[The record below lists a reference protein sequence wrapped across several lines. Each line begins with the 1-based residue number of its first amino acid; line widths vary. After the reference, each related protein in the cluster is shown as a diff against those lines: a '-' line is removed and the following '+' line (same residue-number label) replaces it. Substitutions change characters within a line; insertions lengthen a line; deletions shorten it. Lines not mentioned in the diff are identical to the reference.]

1 MKQYTQSVQ
10 PKSVRRWDSSNV
22 EIKFTTALEASKIVD
37 DLNLQARQLNYNKDL
52 RKLIKNAEKLVGVLG
67 SAEVR
72 ARQLHKPYLA
82 NKPREELANAIDY
95 CEKMLLILRLTQ

>member
-1 MKQYTQSVQ
+1 MS
-10 PKSVRRWDSSNV
+10 
-22 EIKFTTALEASKIVD
+22 EIKFTTALEASKILD
-37 DLNLQARQLNYNKDL
+37 DINYQARQLNFNKDL

-82 NKPREELANAIDY
+82 DKPRKELAQAIDY
-95 CEKMLLILRLTQ
+95 VEKMLLILRLTQ

>member
-1 MKQYTQSVQ
+1 MLYIQSVQ
-10 PKSVRRWDSSNV
+10 PKSARTWDLS
-22 EIKFTTALEASKIVD
+22 ERKFTTAVEASKIID
-37 DLNLQARQLNYNKDL
+37 DLTYQARQLNYNKDL
-52 RKLIKNAEKLVGVLG
+52 RKLIKNAEKLVSILG

-82 NKPREELANAIDY
+82 NKPREDLANAIDY

>member
-1 MKQYTQSVQ
+1 MY
-10 PKSVRRWDSSNV
+10 
-22 EIKFTTALEASKIVD
+22 KFTTAVEASKILD
-37 DLNLQARQLNYNKDL
+37 DLTTQARSLNYNKDL
-52 RKLIKNAEKLVGVLG
+52 RKLLKNADKLVSVLG

>member
-1 MKQYTQSVQ
+1 MRYTQYLPQ
-10 PKSVRRWDSSNV
+10 KSVRRWDSSNV
-22 EIKFTTALEASKIVD
+22 ELKFTTALEASEIVS
-37 DLNLQARQLNYNKDL
+37 DLRKQARQLNYNKDIF
-52 RKLIKNAEKLVGVLG
+52 KLISNADKLVGALG

-82 NKPREELANAIDY
+82 NKPREELAQAIDY

>member
-1 MKQYTQSVQ
+1 MRYIQSVQ
-10 PKSVRRWDSSNV
+10 QRSARTWDLS
-22 EIKFTTALEASKIVD
+22 EIKFTTAVEASKIID
-37 DLNLQARQLNYNKDL
+37 DLNYQARQLNYNKDL
-52 RKLIKNAEKLVGVLG
+52 RKLIKNADKLVGVLG

-82 NKPREELANAIDY
+82 NKPREELAQAIDY

>member
-1 MKQYTQSVQ
+1 MMY
-10 PKSVRRWDSSNV
+10 
-22 EIKFTTALEASKIVD
+22 KFTTAVEASKILD
-37 DLNLQARQLNYNKDL
+37 DLTTQARSLNYNKDL
-52 RKLIKNAEKLVGVLG
+52 RKLLKNADKLVGVLG

-72 ARQLHKPYLA
+72 ARQLHKPHLA

>member
-1 MKQYTQSVQ
+1 ME
-10 PKSVRRWDSSNV
+10 NF
-22 EIKFTTALEASKIVD
+22 KFTTALEASKIID
-37 DLNLQARQLNYNKDL
+37 DLIYQARQLNYNKDL

-82 NKPREELANAIDY
+82 NKAREDLANAIDY

>member
-1 MKQYTQSVQ
+1 MQYIQSVQ
-10 PKSVRRWDSSNV
+10 QRSARTWDLS
-22 EIKFTTALEASKIVD
+22 EIKFTTAVEASKIID
-37 DLNLQARQLNYNKDL
+37 DLTYQARQLNYNKDL
-52 RKLIKNAEKLVGVLG
+52 RKLIKNADKLVGVLG

-82 NKPREELANAIDY
+82 NKPREELAQAIDY

>member
-1 MKQYTQSVQ
+1 MRYTQSVPQ
-10 PKSVRRWDSSNV
+10 KSERRWDSSKV
-22 EIKFTTALEASKIVD
+22 QQKFTTALEASKLVD
-37 DLNLQARQLNYNKDL
+37 DLISQARQLNYNKDL
-52 RKLIKNAEKLVGVLG
+52 RKLIKNAEHLVGVLG

>member
-1 MKQYTQSVQ
+1 MQYTQLAQ
-10 PKSVRRWDSSNV
+10 PKFVRRWDTNNLLM
-22 EIKFTTALEASKIVD
+22 KFTTALEASHIVD
-37 DLNLQARQLNYNKDL
+37 DLDKQARSLNYNSDL
-52 RKLIKNAEKLVGVLG
+52 RKLIKNAQKLVATLG

-95 CEKMLLILRLTQ
+95 CEKMMLILRLTQ

>member
-1 MKQYTQSVQ
+1 MQYIQSVQ
-10 PKSVRRWDSSNV
+10 QRSARTWDLS

-37 DLNLQARQLNYNKDL
+37 DLTYQARQLNYNKDL

-82 NKPREELANAIDY
+82 NKPREDLANAIDY
-95 CEKMLLILRLTQ
+95 CEKMLLIMRLTQ

>member
-1 MKQYTQSVQ
+1 MRYTQYLPQ
-10 PKSVRRWDSSNV
+10 KSVRRWDTNSLLT
-22 EIKFTTALEASKIVD
+22 KFTTALEASKIVD
-37 DLNLQARQLNYNKDL
+37 DLDKQARSLNYNSDL
-52 RKLIKNAEKLVGVLG
+52 RKLIKNAQKLVASLG

>member
-1 MKQYTQSVQ
+1 MQYIQSAQ
-10 PKSVRRWDSSNV
+10 PKSARTWDLS
-22 EIKFTTALEASKIVD
+22 EIKFTTAVEASKIID
-37 DLNLQARQLNYNKDL
+37 DLTYQARQLNYNKDL
-52 RKLIKNAEKLVGVLG
+52 RKLINNAEKLVGVLG

-82 NKPREELANAIDY
+82 NKPRQDLANAIDY

>member
-1 MKQYTQSVQ
+1 ME
-10 PKSVRRWDSSNV
+10 N
-22 EIKFTTALEASKIVD
+22 KFTTALEASYMID
-37 DLNLQARQLNYNKDL
+37 NLTYQARQLNYNKDL

-82 NKPREELANAIDY
+82 DKPREELAQAIDY